1 MPTIEE
7 FLDDAKRRMDRS
19 IETTRTEFN
28 SVRTG
33 RASTALLDR
42 ITIDYYGTP
51 TPLKNLATI
60 GAPEPRLLTVQPY
73 DRSIMTAVEK
83 AIMESDLGLTPNND
97 GQIIRLPVP
106 QLTEERRKEMVR
118 LVHKMAEEA
127 RVAVRNVRRDV
138 LNDMKRSEKDGDLS
152 RDELSRGQDEVQK
165 LTDAEVKAIDDLM
178 ARKEAEILE
187 V

>member
-1 MPTIEE
+1 MQQR
-7 FLDDAKRRMDRS
+7 LDEAKRRM
-19 IETTRTEFN
+19 EGAGKALAGEFA

-42 ITIDYYGTP
+42 VTVEAYGTR
-51 TPLKNLATI
+51 TPLNQLAGIST
-60 GAPEPRLLTVQPY
+60 PEARLIVVQPY
-73 DRSIMTAVEK
+73 DQSIIASIEK
-83 AIMESDLGLTPNND
+83 ALMESDIGMNPSSD
-97 GQIIRLPVP
+97 GRLIRLAVP

-127 RVAVRNVRRDV
+127 RVAVRNVRKDT
-138 LNDMKRSEKDGDLS
+138 LKDLKADEKEGGIS
-152 RDELSRGQDEVQK
+152 RDDLARAEAEVQK
-165 LTDAEVKAIDDLM
+165 LTDAEVKVIDELM

>member
-1 MPTIEE
+1 M
-7 FLDDAKRRMDRS
+7 DDDRLKDTKRRM
-19 IETTRTEFN
+19 EGAVKAHATEFQT
-28 SVRTG
+28 VRTG
-33 RASTALLDR
+33 RASTGLLDR
-42 ITIDYYGTP
+42 VTVDAYGTR
-51 TPLKNLATI
+51 TPLNQLATI
-60 GAPEPRLLTVQPY
+60 NAPEPRLLTVQPY

>member
-1 MPTIEE
+1 M
-7 FLDDAKRRMDRS
+7 
-19 IETTRTEFN
+19 
-28 SVRTG
+28 
-33 RASTALLDR
+33 
-42 ITIDYYGTP
+42 
-51 TPLKNLATI
+51 
-60 GAPEPRLLTVQPY
+60 QPY
-73 DRSIMTAVEK
+73 DRSIMSAIEK

-97 GQIIRLPVP
+97 GQLIRLPVP

-138 LNDMKRSEKDGDLS
+138 INDMKRAEKDGEMS
-152 RDELSRGQDEVQK
+152 RDELARAQDEVQK
-165 LTDAEVKAIDDLM
+165 LTDAEVKSIDDLM

>member
-1 MPTIEE
+1 MS
-7 FLDDAKRRMDRS
+7 DAKRRMEGAVRALA
-19 IETTRTEFN
+19 TEFQT
-28 SVRTG
+28 VRTG
-33 RASTALLDR
+33 RAFTGLLDR
-42 ITIDYYGTP
+42 VTVDAYGTR
-51 TPLKNLATI
+51 TPLNQLATI
-60 GAPEPRLLTVQPY
+60 NAPEPRLLTVQPY
-73 DRSIMTAVEK
+73 DRSIMAAVEK

-97 GQIIRLPVP
+97 GQTIRLPVP

-127 RVAVRNVRRDV
+127 RVAVRNVRRDI
-138 LNDMKRSEKDGDLS
+138 LNEMKRAEKDGEMS
-152 RDELSRGQDEVQK
+152 RDELSRSQDEVQK

>member
-1 MPTIEE
+1 MDDR
-7 FLDDAKRRMDRS
+7 LKDAKRRMQGAVAALGA
-19 IETTRTEFN
+19 EFA

-33 RASTALLDR
+33 RASTGLLDR
-42 ITIDYYGTP
+42 IVVDAYGTK
-51 TPLKNLATI
+51 TPLNQVATI
-60 GAPEPRLLTVQPY
+60 SAPEPRLLTVAPF
-73 DRSIMTAVEK
+73 DRSIMSNVEK
-83 AIMESDLGLTPNND
+83 ALMESDLGLTPNND
-97 GQIIRLPVP
+97 GQIIRLPIP

-127 RVAVRNVRRDV
+127 RIAVRNVRRDV
-138 LNDMKRSEKDGDLS
+138 LNELKRAEKDGEFS
-152 RDELSRGQDEVQK
+152 RDELKRGEDSVQK

>member
-1 MPTIEE
+1 VADDR
-7 FLDDAKRRMDRS
+7 LKDAKRRMEGAVKALAS
-19 IETTRTEFN
+19 EYQT
-28 SVRTG
+28 VRTG
-33 RASTALLDR
+33 RASTGLLDR
-42 ITIDYYGTP
+42 VTVEAYGTR
-51 TPLKNLATI
+51 TPLNQLATI
-60 GAPEPRLLTVQPY
+60 NAPEPRLLTVQPY
-73 DRSIMTAVEK
+73 DRSIMSSIEK

-97 GQIIRLPVP
+97 GQLIRLPVP

-138 LNDMKRSEKDGDLS
+138 INDMKRAEKDGEMS
-152 RDELSRGQDEVQK
+152 RDELARAQDEVQK
-165 LTDAEVKAIDDLM
+165 LTDAEVKSIDDLM

>member
-1 MPTIEE
+1 MADDR
-7 FLDDAKRRMDRS
+7 LKDAKRRMEGAVKALAS
-19 IETTRTEFN
+19 EYQT
-28 SVRTG
+28 VRTG
-33 RASTALLDR
+33 RASTGLLDR
-42 ITIDYYGTP
+42 VTVNAYGTR
-51 TPLKNLATI
+51 TPLNQLATI
-60 GAPEPRLLTVQPY
+60 NAPEPRLLTVQPY
-73 DRSIMTAVEK
+73 DRSIMSSIEK

-97 GQIIRLPVP
+97 GQLIRLPVP

-138 LNDMKRSEKDGDLS
+138 INDMKRAEKDGEMS
-152 RDELSRGQDEVQK
+152 RDELARAQDEVQK
-165 LTDAEVKAIDDLM
+165 LTDAEVKSIDDLM

>member
-1 MPTIEE
+1 MADAR
-7 FLDDAKRRMDRS
+7 LKDAKRRMEGAVKALAS
-19 IETTRTEFN
+19 EYQT
-28 SVRTG
+28 VRTG
-33 RASTALLDR
+33 RASTGLLDR
-42 ITIDYYGTP
+42 VTVDAYGTR
-51 TPLKNLATI
+51 TPLNQLATI
-60 GAPEPRLLTVQPY
+60 NAPEPRLLTVQPY
-73 DRSIMTAVEK
+73 DRSIMSSIEK

-97 GQIIRLPVP
+97 GQLIRLPVP

-138 LNDMKRSEKDGDLS
+138 INDMKRAEKDGEMS
-152 RDELSRGQDEVQK
+152 RDELARAQDEVQK
-165 LTDAEVKAIDDLM
+165 LTDAEVKSIDDLM

>member
-1 MPTIEE
+1 MADDR
-7 FLDDAKRRMDRS
+7 LKDAKRRMEGAVKALAS
-19 IETTRTEFN
+19 EYQT
-28 SVRTG
+28 VRTG
-33 RASTALLDR
+33 RASTGLLDR
-42 ITIDYYGTP
+42 VTVDAYGTR
-51 TPLKNLATI
+51 TPLNQLATI
-60 GAPEPRLLTVQPY
+60 NAPEARLLTVQPY
-73 DRSIMTAVEK
+73 DRSIMSAIEK

-97 GQIIRLPVP
+97 GQLIRLPVP

-138 LNDMKRSEKDGDLS
+138 INDMKRAEKDGEMS
-152 RDELSRGQDEVQK
+152 RDELARAQDEVQK
-165 LTDAEVKAIDDLM
+165 LTDAEVKSIDDLM